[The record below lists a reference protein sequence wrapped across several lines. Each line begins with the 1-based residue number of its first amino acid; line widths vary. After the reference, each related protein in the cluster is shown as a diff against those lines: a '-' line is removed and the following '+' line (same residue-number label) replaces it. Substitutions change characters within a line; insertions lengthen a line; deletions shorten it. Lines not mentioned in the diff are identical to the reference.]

1 MKTIL
6 VRWLGAYVPALG
18 AKACPAVDLMALDA
32 RDFSDQNP
40 WEPQPSAE
48 EQARFERMHD
58 GLLRR
63 QAGLS
68 GQQEQ
73 LWACI
78 QAMQS
83 LTAAVVHQLASEPPS
98 LERRIMGR
106 MQVLSDL
113 RALQGLLLSV
123 EVLLERSGEVE
134 WPQIVERLALEL
146 VGELAPDPQSEQ
158 RLQLNQLLEHTTS
171 RDD

>member
-1 MKTIL
+1 M
-6 VRWLGAYVPALG
+6 V
-18 AKACPAVDLMALDA
+18 LDA
-32 RDFSDQNP
+32 RDFSEQDPWDQG
-40 WEPQPSAE
+40 PSAE

-63 QAGLS
+63 QGRLR

-83 LTAAVVHQLASEPPS
+83 LTSTVVHQLASEPPS
-98 LERRIMGR
+98 LERRIIGR
-106 MQVLSDL
+106 KQILSDL
-113 RALQGLLLSV
+113 RALQALLLSV
-123 EVLLERSGEVE
+123 EVLMERTGEVE
-134 WPQIVERLALEL
+134 WPPMVEHLAQEL
-146 VGELAPDPQSEQ
+146 VGELAPDPQGEQ
-158 RLQLNQLLEHTTS
+158 RLQLNQLLEHSRS